1 MGEYES
7 NTKKLFS
14 CAMKGEW
21 DKVIQLYRDDVS
33 LHNARITRS
42 RQTALHIAVSDGKEN
57 EVKQMLHVMSSQKH
71 QLELVRALR
80 THDHRG
86 NTGLHLAASIGNA
99 TICRIIAS
107 VEATLVDDRNDDGET
122 PLFLAALHGRKQA
135 FLCLHS
141 IRNSNIT
148 TTTSPPLYVN
158 CRRNNGD
165 TILHCA
171 INGDYFDLAFQI
183 IHLYKELA
191 NSVNEEGLS
200 PLRLL
205 ASKPHAFKS
214 GSRLGR
220 IETIIYHCLH
230 VEKLKAENP
239 AHEHQT
245 RPISAADSDSHDC
258 PDNYNTLWNV
268 FSLIKKV
275 VTVVRGKNDA
285 ELDAEDPRTGV
296 AARKPDAESDAEVP
310 RTGGSRVDGGRA
322 NPLFPDNYA
331 TLCNLIKFFYLVLM
345 TILGKGSEQLRNIYR
360 KKETHTWSVQIVKEL
375 LQRAAF
381 YEYEDN
387 GGEPQEDEGYHT
399 TSFQDLSVKPGSTK
413 VKGAENEEFTKI
425 CTKVTPLLVAAKN
438 AVNKETIEKILELL
452 AIDKDG
458 QLPKRRSMETPIL
471 VAAKNGVM
479 EMIEKI
485 VELFP
490 VAIQDMNEE
499 KKNIVL
505 LAVEHRQPHVF
516 EFLMKK
522 NIYKESLFHQVDK
535 DGNSA
540 LHLAATLG
548 DYKPWL
554 IPGEALQMQW
564 EHKWYKFVKEAMPP
578 DFFGRYNNRNE
589 TSDAVFT
596 KTHKELTKSA
606 AEWLNKTSE
615 SCSVV
620 AALIATV
627 AFATAA
633 TVPGGVKQETGH
645 PTLEDE
651 PEFQVFAIASLV
663 ALGFSITAMV
673 MFLSILTSRFQE
685 QDFNKNLPRKLL
697 VGLTSLLMSI
707 ASILVSF
714 CAGHFFV
721 LKDDLHY
728 LALPIYVVACLPVT
742 LFVLAQFPLY
752 FDLLWATFTH
762 VPKRSYRPT

>member
-1 MGEYES
+1 MEEYES
-7 NTKKLFS
+7 NKKKLFS

-21 DKVIQLYRDDVS
+21 NNVIKLYKDDRN
-33 LHNARITRS
+33 LHKARITRS
-42 RQTALHIAVSDGKEN
+42 GQTALHIAVSDGKEN
-57 EVKQMLHVMSSQKH
+57 EVKQMLQVMSQKD
-71 QLELVRALR
+71 QPELVRALR
-80 THDHRG
+80 TQNHRG
-86 NTGLHLAASIGNA
+86 NTALHLAASMGNA

-107 VEATLVDDRNDDGET
+107 VEATLVDVRNDDGET

-141 IRNSNIT
+141 IRNPNIT
-148 TTTSPPLYVN
+148 PTTPPVYVN
-158 CRRNNGD
+158 CRRKNGD

-183 IHLYKELA
+183 IHLYEDLA
-191 NSVNEEGLS
+191 TRVNEEGLS
-200 PLRLL
+200 PLHLL
-205 ASKPHAFKS
+205 ASKPSAFKS

-220 IETIIYHCLH
+220 IETIIYHCIY

-245 RPISAADSDSHDC
+245 RPISVTDSDSHDC
-258 PDNYNTLWNV
+258 PDNYNILWNV
-268 FSLIKKV
+268 FSLIRKV
-275 VTVVRGKNDA
+275 VT
-285 ELDAEDPRTGV
+285 
-296 AARKPDAESDAEVP
+296 AARKPDAESDAEDP
-310 RTGGSRVDGGRA
+310 RTGGSPVDGGRP
-322 NPLFPDNYA
+322 NPLFPVNYA
-331 TLCNLIKFFYLVLM
+331 TCCNLIRFFYLVLM
-345 TILGKGSEQLRNIYR
+345 TVLGKGSEQLRNIYR

-381 YEYEDN
+381 YEYLDN
-387 GGEPQEDEGYHT
+387 GGEPQEDEGFHRT

-413 VKGAENEEFTKI
+413 VKENEEIPKI
-425 CTKVTPLLVAAKN
+425 CTKGTPILVAART
-438 AVNKETIEKILELL
+438 AVNKETMEKIVELL
-452 AIDKDG
+452 AIDKEDE
-458 QLPKRRSMETPIL
+458 QLPKRRETPIL

-479 EMIEKI
+479 EIIKKI

-516 EFLMKK
+516 EFLMEK
-522 NIYKESLFHQVDK
+522 NIYRESLFHQVDK

-578 DFFGRYNNRNE
+578 DFFGRYNNKNE

-596 KTHKELTKSA
+596 KTHKNLTKSA

-633 TVPGGVKQETGH
+633 TVPGGVKQDSGQDSGH
-645 PTLEDE
+645 PILEDE

-697 VGLTSLLMSI
+697 VGLTSLFMSI
-707 ASILVSF
+707 ASMLVSF

-721 LKDDLHY
+721 LKDELHY
-728 LALPIYVVACLPVT
+728 LALPIYVATCLPVT
-742 LFVLAQFPLY
+742 LFVLGQFPLY
-752 FDLLWATFTH
+752 FDLLWATSTH
-762 VPKRSYRPT
+762 VPQRSYRPT